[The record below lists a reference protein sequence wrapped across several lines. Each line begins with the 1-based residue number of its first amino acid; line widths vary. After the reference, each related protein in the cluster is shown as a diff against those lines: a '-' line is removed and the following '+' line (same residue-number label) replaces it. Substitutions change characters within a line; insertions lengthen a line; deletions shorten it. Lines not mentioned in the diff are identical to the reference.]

1 MDTQDSSQTLDE
13 KDSASSSFSAE
24 SRSLPHPSSNAPE
37 PQSSTASYLAYPV
50 AHVVSGLY
58 RRLTEPSI
66 PPSNPPLMRNMHYR
80 SQDDTSGI
88 GNVYTPPGRTASPFQ
103 PPPLTPLTL
112 RGIHSSTPLSAQILT
127 RSLGEEIRLLV
138 PPRLQLVADWTL
150 VYSVEQDGTSLGTLY
165 KKCEEFS
172 GGNNNGFV
180 LVVRD
185 SVGGVNIPLSHP
197 LDLADFCLLTRL
209 TLSLSLFLDLDF
221 RRLSHRPST
230 PVLPLLRNGRMLP
243 LARFGPAHVLDPRVA
258 ASAPERRYHESA
270 TQHDHRFTAQDS
282 VLQDQERPRTKLG
295 NQHAGADTL
304 QSLSLQWGE

>member
-13 KDSASSSFSAE
+13 KDSASSSFSADF
-24 SRSLPHPSSNAPE
+24 RSLPRPSSNQPE

-50 AHVVSGLY
+50 AHVMSGLY

-66 PPSNPPLMRNMHYR
+66 SSPNPLLRDMHYR
-80 SQDDTSGI
+80 YQDDLSGI
-88 GNVYTPPGRTASPFQ
+88 GNVYTPPRRTASPYQ

-112 RGIHSSTPLSAQILT
+112 RGIHSNTPLSAQILT

-172 GGNNNGFV
+172 GGNNGFV

-185 SVGGVNIPLSHP
+185 TMGGV
-197 LDLADFCLLTRL
+197 
-209 TLSLSLFLDLDF
+209 
-221 RRLSHRPST
+221 RRLHSPICR
-230 PVLPLLRNGRMLP
+230 LPC
-243 LARFGPAHVLDPRVA
+243 
-258 ASAPERRYHESA
+258 
-270 TQHDHRFTAQDS
+270 
-282 VLQDQERPRTKLG
+282 
-295 NQHAGADTL
+295 
-304 QSLSLQWGE
+304 